1 MRKTADT
8 LVLPIGTDVT
18 FTVTVTNDGPS
29 PATGVEITDL
39 LPAGL
44 VFVSATPV
52 QGYTPTT
59 GVWTIGALA
68 VGAQTT
74 LTLRA
79 TVQEAGEFTNRAAK
93 TAQGELDPNPD
104 NDVSGVTINGEAA
117 DVQVVKT
124 VDRTMPL
131 VGETVTF
138 TVTVTNNGPNAVS
151 GVEVLDMLSARLTF
165 VSATPSQ
172 GTYTAA
178 TGRWSVGALAAV
190 GAAATA
196 TLQIKATVTQ
206 AGPLTNLAVKIDQ
219 DLPDPNP
226 ANDQD
231 SIAPPGLPVADLVV
245 TKSNGVD
252 RVVPGTEVVY
262 TVVVTNRGPSPV
274 TGATVSDPIPLILRD
289 PARGLRAFEGPTW
302 TCVAS
307 AGSACPAGGTG
318 NVLATV
324 DLLVGGT
331 ATFTLRGLV
340 TPTDVGTVV
349 NTATVTAPAE
359 VLDPLL
365 GNNSATDTDRLTPL
379 ADLSITK
386 TDEVQS
392 VVPGTA
398 VRYTLVVRNAGPST
412 VINARVQDPASAAL
426 TGVRWTCVASAG
438 SSCPAEGTGPH

>member
-1 MRKTADT
+1 M
-8 LVLPIGTDVT
+8 
-18 FTVTVTNDGPS
+18 
-29 PATGVEITDL
+29 
-39 LPAGL
+39 
-44 VFVSATPV
+44 
-52 QGYTPTT
+52 
-59 GVWTIGALA
+59 
-68 VGAQTT
+68 
-74 LTLRA
+74 
-79 TVQEAGEFTNRAAK
+79 
-93 TAQGELDPNPD
+93 
-104 NDVSGVTINGEAA
+104 
-117 DVQVVKT
+117 
-124 VDRTMPL
+124 
-131 VGETVTF
+131 
-138 TVTVTNNGPNAVS
+138 
-151 GVEVLDMLSARLTF
+151 
-165 VSATPSQ
+165 SATPSQ

-196 TLQIKATVTQ
+196 TLQVTATVAE

-219 DLPDPNP
+219 DHPDPNP

-289 PARGLRAFEGPTW
+289 QARGLRSFEGPTW

-307 AGSACPAGGTG
+307 AGSVCPVGGTG

-359 VLDPLL
+359 VLDPLP

-398 VRYTLVVRNAGPST
+398 GALYAGGAQCGPQHGAQRPRAGPGVGRPDGGT
-412 VINARVQDPASAAL
+412 VDVCGVGGLELSGGGHGAA
-426 TGVRWTCVASAG
+426 
-438 SSCPAEGTGPH
+438 